1 MIGPS
6 FPKEEHVA
14 KVDCIIRLNTH
25 IPIDPSLRTDI
36 IYVNSSD
43 LHTPHITAHLEHEP
57 RVVVRNTKVSSEMER
72 RYGYYPFTGQLVV
85 YELLKYCRVSRVFV
99 TGFDLYWYTHRFD
112 NLQGVDRSKHI
123 IAWRRMLEEFNSR
136 LIIDRKLAEV
146 LDNIPLKE
154 GNSY

>member
-1 MIGPS
+1 MIVDKTRSLLEFLHDRSVAVIGPS

-85 YELLKYCRVSRVFV
+85 YELLK
-99 TGFDLYWYTHRFD
+99 
-112 NLQGVDRSKHI
+112 
-123 IAWRRMLEEFNSR
+123 
-136 LIIDRKLAEV
+136 
-146 LDNIPLKE
+146 
-154 GNSY
+154 